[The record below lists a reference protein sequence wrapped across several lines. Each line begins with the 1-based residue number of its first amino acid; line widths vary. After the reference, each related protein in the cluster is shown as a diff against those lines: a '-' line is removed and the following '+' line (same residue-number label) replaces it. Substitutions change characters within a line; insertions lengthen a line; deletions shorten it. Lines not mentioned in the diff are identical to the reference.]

1 MASYRYLIYFVPS
14 FLQGGFSMGR
24 GAQAQTQQ
32 LTDQQLAS
40 INSLNQQL
48 LGGQQQVGNILLPQY
63 QSILNNPGLSA
74 ADKAAVTGQSQG
86 ALASAFDS
94 LQQSAANRAAR
105 TRNSAGFADLT
116 DELARQKGIAEGN
129 QAQQNQLAFTNTAF
143 QRQMAALQGLSGLFG
158 VDTNLL
164 GRTLGIPAELLN
176 VRANASRPSGFF
188 TSLGS
193 SLGGTLGG
201 LPGAFL

>member
-1 MASYRYLIYFVPS
+1 
-14 FLQGGFSMGR
+14 MGR
-24 GAQAQTQQ
+24 GAQSQTQQ
-32 LTDQQLAS
+32 LTDQQLAG
-40 INSLNQQL
+40 INALNQQL
-48 LGGQQQVGNILLPQY
+48 LGNQQQLGNLLVPQF
-63 QSILNNPGLSA
+63 QSILNNPGLSP

-86 ALASAFDS
+86 ALASAFDA

-129 QAQQNQLAFTNTAF
+129 QAAQNQLGFSNTAF

-164 GRTLGIPAELLN
+164 GRTLGIPSQLLN
-176 VRANASRPSGFF
+176 VRANASRPTGFF
-188 TSLGS
+188 SSLGS
-193 SLGGTLGG
+193 SLGGTLGA
-201 LPGAFL
+201 LPGLFL